1 VYHLTGPRL
10 FIEAGRV
17 THSIDLPYLG
27 FPQLGE
33 MQFTLGM
40 LLAGDGTAGLLHF
53 GYGMLGAIVTA
64 ALAGR
69 AFGKDAGWLAA
80 ALLLSVPS
88 LLSLMSQA
96 YVDATLLFYATAAFY
111 AFVRWRE
118 LHNQGAA
125 GDSLKWLR
133 VMGVLC
139 GLSAGVKYTAVAV
152 PVALGMS
159 LLWTMRRAGLRVIA
173 GRLAQWAAI
182 TVLVALPWLAENWL
196 TTGNP
201 IYPFVFS
208 GVYWDAWRAWWYDRP
223 GTGLAATAPWRLLVA
238 PLEATVLGVEGGEP
252 YDATLGPLLLISSP
266 LLAAAWRGLQRE
278 ERSIAGHLLVFFGL
292 NYGLWLWGL
301 ARSALLVQP
310 RLLLPVFGIV
320 AVLGAVGVD
329 RLAAL
334 RRPQLA
340 LDWLARAVISL
351 TLALLLFSTLATF
364 LRANPLPV
372 ALGLESHDDYLARL
386 LGVYH
391 PAMAGVNAL
400 PPGARVVFLWEPRGY
415 PCRVDCRPDALLDHF
430 LHLTYLYSDAGA
442 IARAWRAEGVT
453 HVLLYRRG
461 MEMIVEAGFDPVTPR
476 DLAIMNDLQAHYLSP
491 VSEWGDAYVLYEL
504 VP

>member
-1 VYHLTGPRL
+1 
-10 FIEAGRV
+10 
-17 THSIDLPYLG
+17 
-27 FPQLGE
+27 
-33 MQFTLGM
+33 
-40 LLAGDGTAGLLHF
+40 
-53 GYGMLGAIVTA
+53 
-64 ALAGR
+64 
-69 AFGKDAGWLAA
+69 
-80 ALLLSVPS
+80 
-88 LLSLMSQA
+88 
-96 YVDATLLFYATAAFY
+96 
-111 AFVRWRE
+111 
-118 LHNQGAA
+118 
-125 GDSLKWLR
+125 
-133 VMGVLC
+133 
-139 GLSAGVKYTAVAV
+139 
-152 PVALGMS
+152 
-159 LLWTMRRAGLRVIA
+159 
-173 GRLAQWAAI
+173 
-182 TVLVALPWLAENWL
+182 
-196 TTGNP
+196 
-201 IYPFVFS
+201 
-208 GVYWDAWRAWWYDRP
+208 
-223 GTGLAATAPWRLLVA
+223 LLVA